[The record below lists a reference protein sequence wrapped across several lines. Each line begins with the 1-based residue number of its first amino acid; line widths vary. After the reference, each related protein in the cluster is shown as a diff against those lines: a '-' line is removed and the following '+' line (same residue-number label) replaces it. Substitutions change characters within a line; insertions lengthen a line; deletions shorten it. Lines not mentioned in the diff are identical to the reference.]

1 MEKQTENIIHT
12 TALDAGDFDTWLA
25 GTKATQL
32 DGEDADVPCGNC
44 NACCKSFYFI
54 HITAED
60 VGALKAIPKELLV
73 QAPSLPTGHFVMG
86 YTEHGHCP
94 MLVNERCS
102 IYSDRPQT
110 CRAYDCRIFAAAEM
124 QPGERDKALVSQQ
137 TANWAFS
144 YTTPEAR
151 ATQKAIARAANWLT
165 SERENDNS
173 YLPDEFLP
181 SNSTQLAVL
190 ALQLRELFGA
200 EVGKTELSSP
210 EHVEA
215 CVKLIAPSMM

>member
-1 MEKQTENIIHT
+1 MEKQPENIIHT

-32 DGEDADVPCGNC
+32 DGEEADVPCGSC

-54 HITAED
+54 HITAAD
-60 VGALKAIPKELLV
+60 VGALHAIPKELLV
-73 QAPSLPTGHFVMG
+73 QAPGLPTGHFVMG

-102 IYSDRPQT
+102 IYNDRPQT

-124 QPGERDKALVSQQ
+124 QPGETDKALVSRQ
-137 TANWAFS
+137 TSAWAFS
-144 YTTPEAR
+144 YTTPEAT
-151 ATQKAIARAANWLT
+151 ATQKAIARAANWLA
-165 SERENDNS
+165 SERENKSS
-173 YLPDEFLP
+173 YLPGEFLP

-200 EVGKTELSSP
+200 DVSETELSSS
-210 EHVEA
+210 EHAEA
-215 CVKLIAPSMM
+215 CVKLIS